1 MYGRFIPVKEGLEF
15 NQPSPSPFAWPLCKF
30 NQCYIHQL
38 KHLIGQT
45 LLYNIILFIA
55 EFIKHIT
62 GSIYK
67 SNLANR

>member
-1 MYGRFIPVKEGLEF
+1 MYGRFSPVKEGLEF
-15 NQPSPSPFAWPLCKF
+15 NQPSPSSFAWPLCKF
-30 NQCYIHQL
+30 NQYYIHQL

-55 EFIKHIT
+55 ELIKHIT